1 MKRLRTK
8 KNAAVRKMKRVC
20 GKPVQE
26 APPPATA
33 PPGCHLVTKPVLKQ
47 EGVGIFAKWVVQPE
61 VVVECE
67 K

>member
-1 MKRLRTK
+1 VRSLKR
-8 KNAAVRKMKRVC
+8 AC
-20 GKPVQE
+20 GKPVAQE
-26 APPPATA
+26 APEAA
-33 PPGCHLVTKPVLKQ
+33 PPGCRLVTKPVLKQ